1 MGVSLCHPWKSRNG
15 LSREQI
21 NCSAGCLFQPDV
33 GRPNHL
39 APLGRFVG
47 KELAEFVRRER
58 KHGASQSR
66 EARLDVGIGQRRSD
80 LLVEP
85 LDDIEPTPDDAIVI
99 LPGLA
104 LAKSINSGTL
114 LAATDGSTSRT

>member
-1 MGVSLCHPWKSRNG
+1 MSR
-15 LSREQI
+15 SIVR
-21 NCSAGCLFQPDV
+21 PDV
-33 GRPNHL
+33 YSNLML
-39 APLGRFVG
+39 AARTTLPHFAVSS
-47 KELAEFVRRER
+47 E
-58 KHGASQSR
+58 HGASQSR